1 MSLFEDRVAIND
13 VLARYADAVNQRDEA
28 LWGATWDAQG
38 EWFLF
43 GPDTVQGRAAIVAAW
58 REAMAGFPFVVMS
71 VSQGAVTIDGDSASG
86 RSYSSEIART
96 ADGKR
101 MRVHG
106 CYEDRYRKR
115 DGLWGFAFRKFA
127 VLNSEDY

>member
-1 MSLFEDRVAIND
+1 MSVFEDRVAIND
-13 VLARYADAVNQRDEA
+13 VLARYADGVNQRNAIAWAASWDEE
-28 LWGATWDAQG
+28 G

-43 GPDTVQGRAAIVAAW
+43 GPDPVIGRDAIVATW
-58 REAMAGFPFVVMS
+58 TEAMAGFPFVVMS
-71 VSQGAVTIDGDSASG
+71 VSQGAVAIDGDTATG

-115 DGLWGFAFRKFA
+115 EGVWGFSFRRFA